1 VRKLAL
7 VIGIVALAGL
17 FVGGAVALRNDSPAA
32 DEPTITTSFGEEQA
46 GLNGRMQEAEQA
58 GPYSIRCADDGAVLA
73 CTSVADG
80 DVIPALKNGETIY
93 GRYVIGF
100 RGGANPERDEVPTFA
115 DTDLTCGPLDE
126 SQILCSPVTQVA
138 PTVEAGQDTFAYY
151 KRLDVTFDEDDTPVS
166 WIGRATIPLT
176 VVE

>member
-7 VIGIVALAGL
+7 VIGIFALAGL

-32 DEPTITTSFGEEQA
+32 NEPTITTSFGEEQA

-58 GPYSIRCADDGAVLA
+58 GPYSIRCSGDGAELV
-73 CTSVADG
+73 CTSVADDG
-80 DVIPALKNGETIY
+80 VIPALKNGETVY

-100 RGGANPERDEVPTFA
+100 RGGANPERDE
-115 DTDLTCGPLDE
+115 G
-126 SQILCSPVTQVA
+126 QIVCAPVTEVA

-151 KRLDVTFDEDDTPVS
+151 KRLDVTFDENDTPVS
-166 WIGRATIPLT
+166 WIGEATIPLT
-176 VVE
+176 VVD